1 MPEPLFFIVM
11 LMICGEETFKYYYSN
26 YYNGNTELS
35 VTEIKSKPILQIPE
49 DECPECES
57 TNLIFDHIIG
67 ETICKGCGLVTQDI
81 MMDRG
86 PEWRAFTQEDKDTK
100 TRVGIPTSYSL
111 HDKGL
116 STNINYISRDAF
128 GRKLPLSTRFQMW
141 RLKKWQNRSHASII
155 RNLTQAMSELNRLSD
170 KLSVPRSV
178 KEKAA
183 LIYRKALDKGLVQG
197 RPIPA
202 IVAASLYIAYRLTK
216 TPRNLREISQ
226 ASLVSNKTVSR
237 CYRILLR
244 ELEIHVP
251 IVNPT
256 TFLSKVAEKSA
267 ISGQTQGLAAKILQE
282 AKEKHLLAGKDPIVM
297 ATAALYLACKQSGE
311 KITLKN
317 IANTSGVSD
326 VSVRNRYR
334 TLKKQLKLE

>member
-1 MPEPLFFIVM
+1 MK
-11 LMICGEETFKYYYSN
+11 ETFKYYYSN
-26 YYNGNTELS
+26 YYNGNIELS
-35 VTEIKSKPILQIPE
+35 VTEIKSQQVIQILD

-57 TNLIFDHIIG
+57 TNLIFDHVIG
-67 ETICKGCGLVTQDI
+67 ETFCKNCGLVVQDV

-86 PEWRAFTQEDKDTK
+86 PEWRVFTQEDKDSK
-100 TRVGIPTSYSL
+100 TRVGIPTAYSL

-116 STNINYISRDAF
+116 STSINYISRDAF
-128 GRKLPLSTRFQMW
+128 GKKLPFSTRLQMW
-141 RLKKWQNRSHASII
+141 RLKKWQNRSHASIT

-170 KLSVPRSV
+170 KLSVPRSIM
-178 KEKAA
+178 EKAA
-183 LIYRKALDKGLVQG
+183 LIYRKALSKGLIQG

-216 TPRNLREISQ
+216 TPRNLREISK

-251 IVNPT
+251 IVDPT
-256 TFLSKVAEKSA
+256 TFLSKIAEKTA
-267 ISGQTQGLAAKILQE
+267 ISGQTQGLAAKIIQE
-282 AKEKHLLAGKDPIVM
+282 AKEKRILAGKDPIVM
-297 ATAALYLACKQSGE
+297 ATAALYLACKQLGE
-311 KITLKN
+311 KITLKD
-317 IANTSGVSD
+317 IANASGVSD

-334 TLKKQLKLE
+334 TLKTQLNLE